1 MATLYNHDDVLRC
14 VIGTVGEPGERA
26 FYLQVRS
33 TGSLTT
39 VALEKTQ
46 AGALVERLQLLIKEL
61 RKREGIVSQ
70 EIIARDDSPLD
81 SPIDPDIL
89 AGNMAVMWLSD
100 RKKIQIEI
108 QEMKVN
114 DISGEI
120 DSPDFDNNDLGIE
133 KDDLAMV
140 RFALTLGQVKEFI
153 RRSEAVI
160 GSGRQP
166 CMFCGLPINPD
177 GHLCPRANGYRR

>member
-1 MATLYNHDDVLRC
+1 MRYWNSWRTR
-14 VIGTVGEPGERA
+14 RA
-26 FYLQVRS
+26 CFLPSSSVHWLSDHCRARENS
-33 TGSLTT
+33 SWR
-39 VALEKTQ
+39 ARR
-46 AGALVERLQLLIKEL
+46 ALQLLIKEL

-70 EIIARDDSPLD
+70 EIIARDDSPLE

-114 DISGEI
+114 NISGEI

>member
-33 TGSLTT
+33 TSSLTT

-61 RKREGIVSQ
+61 RKREGIVAQ
-70 EIIARDDSPLD
+70 EVITRDDSPLEN
-81 SPIDPDIL
+81 PIDPDIL

-114 DISGEI
+114 DISSEFDTLEI
-120 DSPDFDNNDLGIE
+120 ADEDTE
-133 KDDLAMV
+133 LAMV
-140 RFALTLGQVKEFI
+140 RFSLTLAQVKEFI

>member
-1 MATLYNHDDVLRC
+1 MANLYHHDDVLRC

-33 TGSLTT
+33 AGSFTT
-39 VALEKTQ
+39 IALEKSQ
-46 AGALVERLQLLIKEL
+46 GIALVERLQLLIKEL
-61 RKREGIVSQ
+61 RKREGMVSQ
-70 EIIARDDSPLD
+70 ELIPRDDSPLE

-100 RKKIQIEI
+100 HKKIQIEI

-114 DISGEI
+114 QISGEI
-120 DSPDFDNNDLGIE
+120 GSPDFDTSALGVE
-133 KDDLAMV
+133 QTDLAMV
-140 RFALTLGQVKEFI
+140 RFALSLGQVKEFI